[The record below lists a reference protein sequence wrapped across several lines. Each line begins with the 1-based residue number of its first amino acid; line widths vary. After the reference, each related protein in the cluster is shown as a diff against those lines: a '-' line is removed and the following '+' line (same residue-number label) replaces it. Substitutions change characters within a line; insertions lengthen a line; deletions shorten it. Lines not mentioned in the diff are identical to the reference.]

1 MYQRARDPCLTHVLR
16 HLTTY
21 DKETLLNLTPF
32 RSPEFAVIPQG
43 QVREVLVGREP
54 ETVEL
59 VAQTYLAHGAGGT
72 VNPPSYF
79 LQFPD
84 DPSSRIIALPA
95 AFDHGGPVAGLKW
108 IGSFP
113 SNHHAGL
120 PRASA
125 VVILNDGRTG
135 FPFACLEGALISAER
150 TAASAA
156 LAARWLVDDLV
167 RPVRLACVGLGP
179 IAQSVVRHLVAAG
192 WHFETLALFDLD
204 PAAIARFAGTPEA
217 QNIAG
222 VIQSCESVED
232 TVTAGDL
239 VIFATTVGTP
249 HVTSAACF
257 AHNPVVL
264 HLSLRDLAPEIIL
277 QAANVVDDADHCLR
291 ANTSV
296 HLAQQ
301 SAPAQSFVAAELWEV
316 MTGTVTLPI
325 DRPRIFSPFGL
336 GVLDLALACR
346 VYEETKLAGR
356 LMTVDGFFDS
366 ASEHR
371 TAVA

>member
-1 MYQRARDPCLTHVLR
+1 MQPALTS
-16 HLTTY
+16 TAT
-21 DKETLLNLTPF
+21 KETLLRLTSL
-32 RSPEFAVIPQG
+32 RSPEFAVIPEG
-43 QVREVLVGREP
+43 QVREVLVGSEP

-59 VAQTYLAHGAGGT
+59 VAQTYVAHGTGGT

-79 LQFPD
+79 LRFPE
-84 DPSSRIIALPA
+84 DPGSRIIALPA
-95 AFDHGGPVAGLKW
+95 AVDHGGPVAGLKW

-113 SNHHAGL
+113 SNHDAGL

-156 LAARWLVDDLV
+156 LAARWLFDDLA

-179 IAQSVVRHLVAAG
+179 IAQSVVRHLVATG
-192 WHFETLALFDLD
+192 WRFETLALFDLY
-204 PAAIARFAGTPEA
+204 PAAITRFAGTPGA
-217 QNIAG
+217 QDIAG
-222 VIQSCESVED
+222 EIEHCESVED
-232 TVTAGDL
+232 AVAAGDL
-239 VIFATTVGTP
+239 VIFATTAGTP

-264 HLSLRDLAPEIIL
+264 HVSLRDLAPEITL

-301 SAPAQSFVAAELWEV
+301 AAPARSVIAAELWEV
-316 MTGTVTLPI
+316 MTGAVTLPN

-356 LMTVDGFFDS
+356 LTPVDGFFGS
-366 ASEHR
+366 AMEHY
-371 TAVA
+371 TAIS

>member
-1 MYQRARDPCLTHVLR
+1 MRLTSL
-16 HLTTY
+16 
-21 DKETLLNLTPF
+21 

-43 QVREVLVGREP
+43 QVREVLVGSEP

-59 VAQTYLAHGAGGT
+59 VARTYLAHGAGET

-79 LQFPD
+79 LRFPA

-95 AFDHGGPVAGLKW
+95 AVDHGGPVAGLKW

-113 SNHHAGL
+113 SNHDAGL

-156 LAARWLVDDLV
+156 LAARWLVEDLA

-179 IAQSVVRHLVAAG
+179 IAQSVVRHLVATG

-204 PAAIARFAGTPEA
+204 PAAIARFAATAEA
-217 QNIAG
+217 QDIAA
-222 VIQSCESVED
+222 VIESSESVEGA
-232 TVTAGDL
+232 VAAGDL
-239 VIFATTVGTP
+239 VIFATTAQAP
-249 HVTSAACF
+249 HVTSTACF

-264 HLSLRDLAPEIIL
+264 HVSLRDLAPEIVL

-291 ANTSV
+291 ADTSV

-301 SAPAQSFVAAELWEV
+301 ADPARPVVAAELWEV
-316 MTGTVTLPI
+316 MTGTVTLPS

-336 GVLDLALACR
+336 GVLDLSLAFR
-346 VYEETKLAGR
+346 VYEETRLAGR
-356 LMTVDGFFDS
+356 LTAVDGFFGS
-366 ASEHR
+366 ALDHY
-371 TAVA
+371 TAIT